1 MEDFNWSCS
10 TQHDNP
16 ENLNILIKLLFLMMS
31 QGKENSLMKYSL
43 VLAAL
48 GEFVD
53 GYDLIVVGS
62 ALLFLKP
69 YFNLSASESGLIGAL
84 AFVGAGVGL
93 LIFGPIV
100 DKIGRKR
107 IFMINLLLFVIISII
122 TAFVAT
128 FVELSIA
135 RFAVGLVIGM
145 DIPATTAFLS
155 EVSPKERR
163 GRNGGALPNLLWV
176 TGFITGGTIGLL
188 LYVIH
193 PSNNLDWRIM
203 FGLAAIP
210 SAIIF
215 IGRQKMPESPRWLY
229 SKGRTEDGDASSKR
243 LNLDIPD
250 SGKIKST
257 SHYKDL
263 FRGKQLKLTIIVT
276 IIYALNC
283 MAGALTTVAVPYVLK
298 YSGLLTTLDS
308 FIYSDTIYVL
318 ELSGVIVGFILIDR
332 IGRRKLAFISMF
344 GSGLFG
350 IVLSFALLGHVI
362 SLIVIPYM
370 VTTFLLWMGS
380 GILVWVWAEEMFPT
394 ANRAAGGGISNSFCR
409 FALAGNTYLVP
420 VVIAS
425 VGASFFPL
433 IFSLPLF
440 IIGII
445 VVFYKPL
452 ETKNKVL
459 ESIA

>member
-1 MEDFNWSCS
+1 MK
-10 TQHDNP
+10 T
-16 ENLNILIKLLFLMMS
+16 
-31 QGKENSLMKYSL
+31 ENSLTKYSL

-69 YFNLSASESGLIGAL
+69 FFNLTASESGLIGAL
-84 AFVGAGVGL
+84 AFVGAGAGL
-93 LIFGPIV
+93 LIFGPLV

-107 IFMINLLLFVIISII
+107 IFMINLLLFVIISIL
-122 TAFVAT
+122 TAFVET

-135 RFAVGLVIGM
+135 RFLVGIIIGM
-145 DIPATTAFLS
+145 DIPATTAFIA
-155 EVSPKERR
+155 EISPKETR

-188 LYVIH
+188 LYVIY

-203 FGLAAIP
+203 FGIAAIP
-210 SAIIF
+210 AAIIY
-215 IGRQKMPESPRWLY
+215 IGRQKMPESARWLY
-229 SKGRTEDGDASSKR
+229 SKGRTEEGDTSSKL
-243 LNLDIPD
+243 LNLDIPK
-250 SGKIKST
+250 SGKEKTASK
-257 SHYKDL
+257 YKDL
-263 FRGKQLKLTIIVT
+263 FKGKQLKLTIIVT
-276 IIYALNC
+276 VIYALNC
-283 MAGALTTVAVPYVLK
+283 MAGALTTVAAPYVLK
-298 YSGLLTTLDS
+298 YSGLLSTLDS
-308 FIYSDTIYVL
+308 FLYSDIIYVV
-318 ELSGVIVGFILIDR
+318 ELLAVVTGFMLIDR

-344 GSGLFG
+344 GAGFFG
-350 IVLSFALLGHVI
+350 IVLSFALLGHIVP
-362 SLIVIPYM
+362 LIVIPYI

-380 GILVWVWAEEMFPT
+380 GLLVWVWAEEMFPT

-420 VVIAS
+420 VIIAT

-433 IFSLPLF
+433 IFSVPLF

-452 ETKNKVL
+452 ETNNKPL
-459 ESIA
+459 ESIT

>member
-1 MEDFNWSCS
+1 MK
-10 TQHDNP
+10 T
-16 ENLNILIKLLFLMMS
+16 
-31 QGKENSLMKYSL
+31 ENSLTKYSL

-69 YFNLSASESGLIGAL
+69 FFNLTASESGLIGAL
-84 AFVGAGVGL
+84 AFVGAGAGL
-93 LIFGPIV
+93 LIFGPLV

-107 IFMINLLLFVIISII
+107 IFMINLLLFVIISIL
-122 TAFVAT
+122 TAFVET

-135 RFAVGLVIGM
+135 RFLVGIIIGM
-145 DIPATTAFLS
+145 DIPATTAFIA
-155 EVSPKERR
+155 EISPKETR

-188 LYVIH
+188 LYVIY

-203 FGLAAIP
+203 FGIAAIP
-210 SAIIF
+210 AAIIY
-215 IGRQKMPESPRWLY
+215 IGRQKMPESARWLY
-229 SKGRTEDGDASSKR
+229 SKGRTEEGDTSSKL
-243 LNLDIPD
+243 LNLDIPK
-250 SGKIKST
+250 SGKEKTASK
-257 SHYKDL
+257 YKDL
-263 FRGKQLKLTIIVT
+263 FKGKQLKLTIIVT
-276 IIYALNC
+276 VIYALNC
-283 MAGALTTVAVPYVLK
+283 MAGAITTVAVPYVLK
-298 YSGLLTTLDS
+298 YSGLLSTLDS
-308 FIYSDTIYVL
+308 FLYSDIIYVV
-318 ELSGVIVGFILIDR
+318 ELLAVVTGFMLIDR

-344 GSGLFG
+344 GAGFFG
-350 IVLSFALLGHVI
+350 IVLSFALLGHIVP
-362 SLIVIPYM
+362 LIVIPYI

-380 GILVWVWAEEMFPT
+380 GLLVWVWAEEMFPT

-420 VVIAS
+420 VIIAT

-433 IFSLPLF
+433 IFSVPLF

-452 ETKNKVL
+452 ETNNKPL
-459 ESIA
+459 ESIT

>member
-1 MEDFNWSCS
+1 MLVSN
-10 TQHDNP
+10 
-16 ENLNILIKLLFLMMS
+16 
-31 QGKENSLMKYSL
+31 KENSLTKYSL
-43 VLAAL
+43 ILAAL

-69 YFNLSASESGLIGAL
+69 YFHLTASESGLIGAL
-84 AFVGAGVGL
+84 AFIGAGIGL
-93 LIFGPIV
+93 LLFGPLV
-100 DKIGRKR
+100 DRIGRKR
-107 IFMINLLLFVIISII
+107 IFMINLLLFVIISIL
-122 TAFVAT
+122 TAFVT
-128 FVELSIA
+128 SFLELSIA
-135 RFAVGLVIGM
+135 RFGVGMVIGM
-145 DIPATTAFLS
+145 DIPATTAFLA
-155 EVSPKERR
+155 EISPSARR

-176 TGFITGGTIGLL
+176 AGFITGGTIGLL

-193 PSNNLDWRIM
+193 PNNNLDWRIM

-210 SAIIF
+210 AAIIY

-229 SKGRTEDGDASSKR
+229 SKGKNDLAEKDAKL

-250 SGKIKST
+250 SGKVKSGT
-257 SHYKDL
+257 KYRDL
-263 FRGKQLKLTIIVT
+263 FRGKQLSLTIIIT

-308 FIYSDTIYVL
+308 FIYSDIIYVV
-318 ELSGVIVGFILIDR
+318 ELIGVTVGYILIDL
-332 IGRRKLAFISMF
+332 IGRRKLAFVSMF
-344 GSGLFG
+344 GAGFFG
-350 IVLSFALLGHVI
+350 IVLSLALI
-362 SLIVIPYM
+362 SHNVPLIVIPYIA
-370 VTTFLLWMGS
+370 TTFLLWMGS

-420 VVIAS
+420 IVIAT
-425 VGASFFPL
+425 VGSKFFPAL
-433 IFSLPLF
+433 FSLPLF
-440 IIGII
+440 IIGAI

-452 ETKNKVL
+452 ETKNKNL
-459 ESIA
+459 ESIT